1 MWLLMVAALQ
11 NLERG
16 SMKEEDM
23 RIDENTNFH
32 RKMDL
37 INFISK
43 RRVPNGSDPI
53 HNRRINLGL
62 MPTEVSSRFAGG
74 LDSSVVPVVSPVSEG
89 LEIGAGVSS
98 QFAEMK

>member
-1 MWLLMVAALQ
+1 MGSRRVKGFWGSVVVIGVIVWLLMVTALQ

-16 SMKEEDM
+16 SMKEVDM

-53 HNRRINLGL
+53 HNRKAGNSRRPPGQAFEGDFN
-62 MPTEVSSRFAGG
+62 MP
-74 LDSSVVPVVSPVSEG
+74 
-89 LEIGAGVSS
+89 
-98 QFAEMK
+98 